1 LEEDDSQSLVDILE
15 KIYFELNSLDKK
27 RTKQVLKVEAKPNK
41 GIE

>member
-1 LEEDDSQSLVDILE
+1 MEEDDGKSLVEILE

-41 GIE
+41 GTE